1 MLRSRVIALRSELKD
16 ALAQRDVYHEH
27 LLRTEARLERQRN
40 GADHPAISRAPV
52 PSAVVKDE
60 GTDHLKPEPSPAA
73 VSGSV
78 NWWEFD
84 PI

>member
-1 MLRSRVIALRSELKD
+1 MIALRSELKD

-27 LLRTEARLERQRN
+27 LLRAEALLERQRN
-40 GADHPAISRAPV
+40 GAGSPAIARAPI
-52 PSAVVKDE
+52 PSPVVKDE

-78 NWWEFD
+78 NWWESQLMIIFLF
-84 PI
+84 